1 MMLFAVAVAALAAI
15 VVNVMREENPSP
27 AMPPAREAAVS
38 EPAPETDEGGWGVP
52 GVTIPEDERPE
63 KKPAGER
70 PREAAR
76 RETAPVRAEPGA
88 PEPAPTPE
96 PAPEPVPAT
105 EPPAA
110 PLPVSAEGW
119 PKPTA
124 EEVREVREPRHY
136 RPRQEAVLTL
146 TIRRL
151 GLYDVPVISEESA
164 EALDAGVIHIPE
176 TPMPWERR
184 EQKNVYLAGHRL
196 GYSGTGSRLVFYELD
211 ELSEGDRISLR
222 DRRGRTYV
230 YRVSEMF
237 VVDPM
242 ATWAVQPVR
251 GRDMLTLQTCT
262 PIPTFENRL
271 IVRADRI

>member
-1 MMLFAVAVAALAAI
+1 MMLFAVAVAAVAAI
-15 VVNVMREENPSP
+15 VVNVMREDNPSP
-27 AMPPAREAAVS
+27 AMPPARESAVS
-38 EPAPETDEGGWGVP
+38 QPAPETDEGGWGVP
-52 GVTIPEDERPE
+52 GVTIPE
-63 KKPAGER
+63 ER
-70 PREAAR
+70 PREEELRARVRQRAAQ
-76 RETAPVRAEPGA
+76 APAEPA
-88 PEPAPTPE
+88 PEPESEPAPAPRPAPE
-96 PAPEPVPAT
+96 PAPEPDP
-105 EPPAA
+105 EPQAE
-110 PLPVSAEGW
+110 PLPVAASDW
-119 PKPTA
+119 PEPTA
-124 EEVREVREPRHY
+124 REVREVREPRYY

-146 TIRRL
+146 TIGEI

-164 EALDAGVIHIPE
+164 AALDAGVIHLPE

-211 ELSEGDRISLR
+211 ELEEGDRITLR
-222 DRRGRTYV
+222 DRRGRTYA

-271 IVRADRI
+271 IVRADRV